1 MLLRKR
7 EKVDFYE
14 IIRSKTYRQT
24 IIRTYRLS
32 KILNKKYTYVHSDV
46 TTRHKEWISSVLEV
60 RDTATI
66 TQADTPD
73 RKTFGEYF
81 D

>member
-1 MLLRKR
+1 M
-7 EKVDFYE
+7 
-14 IIRSKTYRQT
+14 
-24 IIRTYRLS
+24 
-32 KILNKKYTYVHSDV
+32 
-46 TTRHKEWISSVLEV
+46 TTRHEEWISSVLEV

-73 RKTFGEYF
+73 EKTFEEYF

>member
-1 MLLRKR
+1 M
-7 EKVDFYE
+7 
-14 IIRSKTYRQT
+14 
-24 IIRTYRLS
+24 
-32 KILNKKYTYVHSDV
+32 

-73 RKTFGEYF
+73 EKTFGEYF